1 MQNVFLPFAP
11 RDRADLKHFRTRT
24 ASSRTRVVMPVV
36 PDREVA
42 TVIMLGVQFV
52 QLAHAYLEWR
62 RAPQSQLPADG
73 FSSQDPLELQI
84 AKLSQALDCISHA
97 QRAKRRR
104 PRGVTRGGRYD
115 DEVDEDGRP
124 LKGMKRFMLDYTKSI
139 YWTDYVNLRDADF
152 YDAILGAHEVRRK
165 NFESSIRMPLR
176 LFQDLLR
183 DMEGDPCM
191 QERGDMAIPLR
202 MKLAASLRF
211 LALGCPWVGLEEIFR
226 VSAQTLR
233 TWFQDKFL
241 PWMMKNKYG
250 PT

>member
-24 ASSRTRVVMPVV
+24 ASSRTRAVMPVV

-62 RAPQSQLPADG
+62 RASQSQLPADG

-84 AKLSQALDCISHA
+84 ARLSWALDCISHA

-104 PRGVTRGGRYD
+104 PRSVTRGGRYD

-124 LKGMKRFMLDYTKSI
+124 LKGMKRSTLDYHHLPGEVSAH
-139 YWTDYVNLRDADF
+139 DACS
-152 YDAILGAHEVRRK
+152 
-165 NFESSIRMPLR
+165 FESGCRLSPLTSR
-176 LFQDLLR
+176 
-183 DMEGDPCM
+183 PHPS
-191 QERGDMAIPLR
+191 PLHPS
-202 MKLAASLRF
+202 AASYASSKHAR
-211 LALGCPWVGLEEIFR
+211 R
-226 VSAQTLR
+226 STSASVTA
-233 TWFQDKFL
+233 
-241 PWMMKNKYG
+241 
-250 PT
+250 PTTSPFASPPRARRAAAASATNASPPQSSATNA